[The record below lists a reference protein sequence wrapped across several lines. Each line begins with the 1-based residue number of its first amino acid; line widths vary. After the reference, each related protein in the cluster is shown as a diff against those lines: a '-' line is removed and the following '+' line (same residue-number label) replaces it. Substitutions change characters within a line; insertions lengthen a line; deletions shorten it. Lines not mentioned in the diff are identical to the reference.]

1 MTPEQNRNGFPV
13 EIQELKEDGLS
24 DEPIKFASYTELDKF
39 THRQSGYIYAVIK
52 RSKQG
57 KRKRKY
63 IISSPAFE
71 HGRRVHGTYYVITK
85 INGKKVAG
93 EDDVRAFYLSHPRIY
108 PTAYMKLTAPP
119 KKSKEQ
125 LRYEKQRRRHLL
137 LTIDVKY
144 GGLDKAEGT
153 PELEE
158 LRELVGAYKI
168 ESH

>member
-13 EIQELKEDGLS
+13 EIKELKEDGLS

-39 THRQSGYIYAVIK
+39 THRQSGYIYAVVK

-71 HGRRVHGTYYVITK
+71 HGRRVHDTYYVIAK
-85 INGKKVAG
+85 INGEKVAD
-93 EDDVRAFYLSHPRIY
+93 EDDVRAFYLSHPRYQI
-108 PTAYMKLTAPP
+108 AYMKLTAPP

-125 LRYEKQRRRHLL
+125 LHLEKLRRQRLL
-137 LTIDVKY
+137 LEIDTKY
-144 GGLDKAEGT
+144 GDIDKAEGS

-158 LRELVGAYKI
+158 LRKLIGA
-168 ESH
+168 

>member
-13 EIQELKEDGLS
+13 EIKELKEDGLS

-71 HGRRVHGTYYVITK
+71 YGRRAHGTYYVITR

-93 EDDVRAFYLSHPRIY
+93 EDDVRAFYLSHPSY
-108 PTAYMKLTAPP
+108 QTAYMKLTSPP

-125 LRYEKQRRRHLL
+125 LHLEKLRRQRLL
-137 LTIDVKY
+137 LEIDTKY
-144 GGLDKAEGT
+144 GDIDKAEGS

-158 LRELVGAYKI
+158 LRKLIGA
-168 ESH
+168 

>member
-13 EIQELKEDGLS
+13 EIKELKEDGIS

-39 THRQSGYIYAVIK
+39 THRQSGYIYAVVK

-57 KRKRKY
+57 KRRRKY

-71 HGRRVHGTYYVITK
+71 HGRRAHGTYYAITK
-85 INGKKVAG
+85 INGKKAAD
-93 EDDVRAFYLSHPRIY
+93 EDDVRAFYLSHPSY
-108 PTAYMKLTAPP
+108 QTAYMKLTAPP

-125 LRYEKQRRRHLL
+125 LHLEKLRRQKLL
-137 LTIDVKY
+137 LEIDTKY
-144 GGLDKAEGT
+144 GDIVKAEGS

-158 LRELVGAYKI
+158 LRKLIGA
-168 ESH
+168 